1 MAQLEQHNYSQNAY
15 SPRFYWRLS
24 QNCAHAHLIRLAGK
38 TTMERHPCRDV
49 SKLFNYENLTLRP
62 VTSFLID
69 LIITSISCMSSSLR
83 FDETGDIDVGLAEFG
98 LAPGPSRSWTVGYS
112 SILV

>member
-1 MAQLEQHNYSQNAY
+1 
-15 SPRFYWRLS
+15 
-24 QNCAHAHLIRLAGK
+24 LIRLAGK
-38 TTMERHPCRDV
+38 TARERHPCRGV
-49 SKLFNYENLTLRP
+49 SKVFNYDELTLRP

-83 FDETGDIDVGLAEFG
+83 FDETGDIDVGFTVFG